1 MSSLEITLN
10 EFVTK
15 IPLCQANVSWD
26 KLMAALD
33 SSSSGIIAIV
43 DPNYLPLGILESHKL
58 LAEIANNSRASGII
72 PEETLKSLPKPVGL
86 THNVKLKSLISQITV
101 LSSQTKLQDFISLL
115 NSQESLI
122 SEKNYLIVDST
133 KKVLGIL
140 NLPKLLKHIAKDYT
154 GHQLDRQSFPHHLEE
169 IYLAESQTLF
179 SLWEQIP
186 CPLVLHDTEGNI
198 CYQNPAWL
206 QHLNQ
211 DQEVPW
217 TDFKEQSNFI
227 TAPELAWQSAMFS
240 QIPEPRPSAIF
251 SQCYCPIK
259 QDGIPSFA
267 IGSQPQSLIS
277 TSSETFFLRDNYQNA
292 IVDIDEQITNNN
304 FLTAQNTI
312 EKTNNKLD
320 WHYIKFPIQL
330 TAKTLEEA
338 PHNQSSQKYWLVLAT
353 QLDRGTPVTAGTVA
367 SWCAFPR
374 SGNPTGVTPLLR
386 RCNGD
391 SSHYIETHKAQVT
404 DTNNNGEQ
412 VRESYSNSEPDQLRR
427 LQNEFLINIAHDLK
441 SPLTAI
447 IGLSSLLREEKLGSL
462 NPRQIRYLDLIYR
475 GGRQLMGTVTELLE
489 ITSLATGT
497 LRLKLET
504 IELEQFCH
512 QAYQQVVTKLKAVQD
527 THSNKPLILPQCQL
541 NLESGSSVVI
551 ADRLRLNQIL
561 TRLLENAVKSTP
573 AEAEIGIKV
582 ERWTEWVAI
591 IVWDRGRGLSETVQ
605 KSLLEE
611 MFEPDN
617 FLSSLERSNGLGLM
631 LAQQLARSH
640 GGDISFTSQI
650 NRGSEFT
657 LLLPANPFHNISE
670 QDGGTSTE
678 AVLASDHNQHTHQ
691 SSLVLIVE
699 TSSLRIQDLTESLQE
714 LGYHAAIARNQNEAL
729 YKARHL
735 KPSKIILNH
744 ELVELAGQDI
754 LAELKSAPQTSQI
767 PVILLCENHLLPK
780 YQYSLLEKILLL
792 PLNKINPE
800 MLSKYFPPLRSQSYS
815 PEKILTILRLGLNQ
829 EAKNL
834 TGSEIDSLFGN
845 YSFNICHHIIEAD
858 SLEQANIL
866 VKIWNIDLI
875 IWDSSNLES
884 PLELLRSLVTFPHLA
899 QIPMITLDEK
909 TTAAANQFEDLT
921 VFPCLVPINEQNIT
935 ELMEVI
941 QNAATAIDN
950 ES

>member
-15 IPLCQANVSWD
+15 IPLCQTNISWD
-26 KLMAALD
+26 KLVAALD

-43 DPNYLPLGILESHKL
+43 DPNYHPLGILESHKL
-58 LAEIANNSRASGII
+58 LAEIANNSRASRII

-122 SEKNYLIVDST
+122 SEKNYFIVDST

-186 CPLVLHDTEGNI
+186 LPLVLHDTEGNI

-259 QDGIPSFA
+259 QDGVPSLV
-267 IGSQPQSLIS
+267 IGSQPQSLIN

-320 WHYIKFPIQL
+320 WHYIRFPIQL

-353 QLDRGTPVTAGTVA
+353 QLD
-367 SWCAFPR
+367 
-374 SGNPTGVTPLLR
+374 
-386 RCNGD
+386 
-391 SSHYIETHKAQVT
+391 SSHYIETHKTQVT

-412 VRESYSNSEPDQLRR
+412 VRESYSSSEPDQLRR

-489 ITSLATGT
+489 ITSLATGK

-527 THSNKPLILPQCQL
+527 PHSNKPLILPQCQL

-573 AEAEIGIKV
+573 AEEEIGIKV

-657 LLLPANPFHNISE
+657 LLLPANPLHNISE
-670 QDGGTSTE
+670 QEGCTSTE

-729 YKARHL
+729 YKARNL

-744 ELVELAGQDI
+744 ELIELAGQDI

-800 MLSKYFPPLRSQSYS
+800 MLSKYLPPLKSQSS
-815 PEKILTILRLGLNQ
+815 CPEKILTILRLCLNQ
-829 EAKNL
+829 GAKNL
-834 TGSEIDSLFGN
+834 TGSEIDSLFDN

-875 IWDSSNLES
+875 IWDGSNLES
-884 PLELLRSLVTFPHLA
+884 PLELLRSLATFPHLA